1 MAKKQPKFDQVIR
14 DVRVRV
20 YASRTEY
27 EVLFGSTREIEDREA
42 HVLVYP
48 AAATKRAAPDSGSVW
63 FDDRV
68 VQSVSG

>member
-1 MAKKQPKFDQVIR
+1 MGKKQPKFDQVIR

-48 AAATKRAAPDSGSVW
+48 KFGTPDNWAAQGRAEYRGLVPNV
-63 FDDRV
+63 
-68 VQSVSG
+68 